1 MSTKPVTSLQAKFPI
16 QITHGSQPLPLFNP
30 PMALAEM
37 DPIAARQVAK
47 MIKSHSVHFNENQ
60 PQRATGLRRPKCAR
74 CRNHGLIAW
83 VKGHKRHCAYRDCT
97 CAQCILI
104 VERQRVMA
112 AQVALKRRQAVEE
125 VLVFDWQRMTN
136 GLPYNLYAEPN
147 DPDDREG
154 NKTNEKQG
162 KQKKQPGAKCPKSMN
177 ETNQSHPKMVTS
189 FPADVTRATPTVV
202 RPNAS
207 SSPIAQQDSLT
218 ASTLSPM
225 RLEETDQLL
234 NNSPLPCTMNTSVQ
248 QSHPSRMTST
258 VLTGMDNTQSQALFL
273 SALFQQLP
281 KPSHFQSTE
290 SLGVGNSVLPDIP
303 CTTVSLPSRGSLHY
317 PILQS
322 QMTVDSYESIPTMTR
337 IPLQPTAYHL
347 DSTPAGVSNALN
359 WASFLSCSMPSVNP
373 SFPNHMHN

>member
-1 MSTKPVTSLQAKFPI
+1 
-16 QITHGSQPLPLFNP
+16 
-30 PMALAEM
+30 
-37 DPIAARQVAK
+37 
-47 MIKSHSVHFNENQ
+47 
-60 PQRATGLRRPKCAR
+60 
-74 CRNHGLIAW
+74 
-83 VKGHKRHCAYRDCT
+83 
-97 CAQCILI
+97 
-104 VERQRVMA
+104 
-112 AQVALKRRQAVEE
+112 
-125 VLVFDWQRMTN
+125 
-136 GLPYNLYAEPN
+136 
-147 DPDDREG
+147 
-154 NKTNEKQG
+154 
-162 KQKKQPGAKCPKSMN
+162 MN